1 MSNLEWRTGLL
12 SIAKCLA
19 NSCIDKRRTKHQ
31 NDNAQ
36 KLLQENQQ
44 GFPSERADA
53 AESFCCGFA
62 SALYVLYPY
71 LTIHMR
77 ELGINVEETAIMSS
91 ITPLVAI
98 VMPPLAGMLADRI
111 GNFRM
116 CIRDR
121 ILLSIFSTFGGLAAL
136 LLLLVPIGR
145 VTVDFP
151 ERIVMDLGCEGRN
164 GSLLHTMSQAHPC
177 EMQLESEIA
186 VKVES
191 CGFVCRVETN
201 NETDRGLIL
210 RSRLYTVRHLNFQT
224 GVNTSYKYI
233 VAQSDLST
241 STSQQED
248 IKERRQLR
256 NNEFFKTTIRQV
268 SKTHYFFPTDQLFSF
283 SCTSPSGHVQDTDN
297 FTIEASHKMHRNY
310 TSCAFDSLIKSKDN
324 INRTINYHLYK
335 SKMKSLKQDEED
347 LQEERQRY
355 LTEEMSWAGGDF
367 RRSICNDPD
376 STDNQITI
384 HMRLYDHEAN
394 LEATERVLSANECKK
409 KCIVTLPRNAMC
421 TNMNMEIE
429 YNIKL
434 TFWLYLGIRVFIVIV
449 ILALT
454 LLILR
459 NKYVPRNKGVKFFVS
474 GIIGGTTFAMFEGA
488 VIAILREQEADYGL
502 QRIYGSIGGMI
513 SSPLS
518 GILIDY
524 ASRGKGY
531 TDFRR
536 ILLNHELKFNE
547 FFRPAFYLY
556 AALKLGSGV
565 LMLLINLEFKAPARN
580 VVRDVL
586 TVLRN
591 IETAVLFLAC
601 FILGTAWGYIESF
614 LFWLIQDLG
623 GSRSLMGITVAVGG
637 IAGIPLLAL
646 SGPIISKI
654 GHANVLF
661 IGFVFYAIRLV
672 GYSLIYDPWL
682 TLIFEALESVTTSLS
697 FTAAVTYAAKLSTT
711 STDSSIQGLLGGVYY
726 GVGKGSGSLIG
737 GYLMKYFGTRPTYRI
752 FAVVTLVTG
761 IIYFIFNMTY
771 LRKRSQLEGNDIVKR
786 KPKKIN
792 EQDSPEKHTTD
803 ISLDEKPRSE
813 RIINKSTMENDNKA
827 FLKEESQ
834 NNKKTDEPNL
844 TQIEAI
850 RNARNNDGI
859 EQNLIRTHEDKLA
872 TKDNAIRTKIKES
885 DTQESCFIN
894 PNFETDNLNQ
904 SKITVENEQSTSQ
917 NDKHID

>member
-1 MSNLEWRTGLL
+1 MIMLKSFF
-12 SIAKCLA
+12 
-19 NSCIDKRRTKHQ
+19 RRISK
-31 NDNAQ
+31 DFRQ
-36 KLLQENQQ
+36 KELMPLKLI
-44 GFPSERADA
+44 F
-53 AESFCCGFA
+53 FIHA
-62 SALYVLYPY
+62 STLYVLYPY

-111 GNFRM
+111 GNF
-116 CIRDR
+116 R

-256 NNEFFKTTIRQV
+256 NNEFFKTTIRRV

-324 INRTINYHLYK
+324 INRTINYHSYK

-434 TFWLYLGIRVFIVIV
+434 TFWLYLGIRVFI
-449 ILALT
+449 
-454 LLILR
+454 
-459 NKYVPRNKGVKFFVS
+459 
-474 GIIGGTTFAMFEGA
+474 GIIGGTSFAMFEGA

-531 TDFRR
+531 TD
-536 ILLNHELKFNE
+536 
-547 FFRPAFYLY
+547 FRPAFYLY

-711 STDSSIQGLLGGVYY
+711 STDSSIQGLLGGIYY

-737 GYLMKYFGTRPTYRI
+737 GYLIKYFGTRPTYRI

-813 RIINKSTMENDNKA
+813 RIINKSSTMENDNKG

-850 RNARNNDGI
+850 RNARNIDGI
-859 EQNLIRTHEDKLA
+859 EQNPIRTHEDKLA

-894 PNFETDNLNQ
+894 PNFETDNLDH

-917 NDKHID
+917 NDKHIN